1 MPKPTR
7 RGRRIPDRFLDARG
21 RRSREAAVSESPSTG
36 RTVMRTLAL
45 LLPLVGIVLLTVLG
59 FIYFSERAKSRRAA
73 DALALQQSA
82 VDQADAQRRQ
92 ADQDAADARAQADRK
107 VLQEYADFRKA
118 TLAWVKAGRAI
129 TLMLRSAPS
138 PGYMHQRIRDAAECL
153 ADVKRITAGHVV
165 TGRNGPVAKKEDVIG
180 ILGLEAEAVQRDL
193 ASTEDMAEAFMGTLT
208 SGEFGGV
215 GALATATATS
225 GRTLD
230 EMLDAIEDLVKPT
243 DPPSLADVRAA
254 GAKLADGH
262 KAIAKAAEDLRRGS
276 RQ

>member
-1 MPKPTR
+1 
-7 RGRRIPDRFLDARG
+7 
-21 RRSREAAVSESPSTG
+21 
-36 RTVMRTLAL
+36 MRTLAL

-59 FIYFSERAKSRRAA
+59 FIYFAERSKTRRAA
-73 DALALQQSA
+73 DALALQQAA

-92 ADQDAADARAQADRK
+92 ADQDAADARAQAERK
-107 VLQEYADFRKA
+107 VEREYADFRKA
-118 TLAWVKAGRAI
+118 TLAWVKAGRNI

-138 PGYMHQRIRDAAECL
+138 PGYMHQRIRDAADCL
-153 ADVKRITAGHVV
+153 ADVKRLAAGHIVN
-165 TGRNGPVAKKEDVIG
+165 GRNGAVAKNGDVIG
-180 ILGLEAEAVQRDL
+180 VIGLEAEAVQRDL

-215 GALATATATS
+215 GALATATASS

-243 DPPSLADVRAA
+243 DPPSMADVRAA
-254 GAKLADGH
+254 VSKLAGGH
-262 KAIAKAAEDLRRGS
+262 KAIAKAADDLRHDS